1 MEEPGREGS
10 LPPGFRFGRIAPL
23 RRSATIRRDD
33 AAMSDT
39 VSIIH
44 ILGRFLLNVLVV
56 LAWLFAAALAFTLA
70 SCTSGDPLSW
80 AILVLV
86 VAGYFL
92 WPVTLALLAG
102 ALVLAIRRQP
112 TRSWLRTIVAVA
124 AILAFLAAAAGFGN
138 REACTFGGF

>member
-1 MEEPGREGS
+1 
-10 LPPGFRFGRIAPL
+10 
-23 RRSATIRRDD
+23 
-33 AAMSDT
+33 MSDT

-44 ILGRFLLNVLVV
+44 ILGRFLLNIVVV

-80 AILVLV
+80 AVLVLV

-92 WPVTLALLAG
+92 WPATLALLVG

-112 TRSWLRTIVAVA
+112 TRNWLRTIVAVA
-124 AILAFLAAAAGFGN
+124 AILVFLAAAAGFGD
-138 REACTFGGF
+138 RGACTFGGF